1 VSSIGFDCGP
11 FHAFVSSHGHFG
23 IAARDLPWA
32 VVGSLPG
39 LLEHGT
45 AEILNETWDSEGL
58 EPDRLI
64 GTDDGI
70 PNLEDPRLARCVRAY
85 VEKNWPSL
93 QRRYEQAKQRWEEMK
108 QHTLVVKG
116 VPLRP
121 GQTVLLYC
129 GSPPTEVTKF
139 IFHAIDDDGCVY
151 LGGKN
156 GFRSQKLGPSDRL
169 EPLDTE

>member
-1 VSSIGFDCGP
+1 MSSIGFDCGP

-64 GTDDGI
+64 GTDDG
-70 PNLEDPRLARCVRAY
+70 

-116 VPLRP
+116 VRLRP
-121 GQTVLLYC
+121 GQTVLLYR

-156 GFRSQKLGPSDRL
+156 GFRFQKLGPSDRL
-169 EPLDTE
+169 EPLETE